1 VFDDSQVAKYWPEFQ
16 SKDSGLMKKK
26 KLVPNLPKSINYLKD
41 LHEDYKLTTT
51 KQRFFNQYSS
61 KTNDI
66 NGTYNHQIQMF
77 IKCYICFVNK
87 KLETE
92 ETVNKSET
100 VNLGKE
106 KKQTPKQQLKDAK
119 TALLKKDYE
128 LKMKY

>member
-1 VFDDSQVAKYWPEFQ
+1 
-16 SKDSGLMKKK
+16 
-26 KLVPNLPKSINYLKD
+26 
-41 LHEDYKLTTT
+41 
-51 KQRFFNQYSS
+51 
-61 KTNDI
+61 
-66 NGTYNHQIQMF
+66 MF